1 MELWVLF
8 TLIGVLIQSTRTV
21 LQKRLIG
28 RLSVAGSTY
37 ARFLYG
43 APVAWLM
50 VAGIAIAA
58 GEALPQ
64 PGWMFFVYALAG
76 GLTQILG
83 NAVFIHLIGSSNFAV
98 ITTYIKTETVIGA
111 LFSFMVLGDRLSPMG
126 LTGVLVTVLGVA
138 VLSTAKTEG
147 GLRRVLGARDML
159 YGVGVGALYA
169 VASTSYRGAILSL
182 EAPNLALAALFTLAC
197 VSLMQSVG
205 MGLYLRILQPEVL
218 RETFKAWRS
227 AGWVGITGAGAS
239 AAWYMAFSLQVTAYV
254 LAVGQVEVLIAYLSS
269 HFLFKERTKGGEIA
283 GILVTLAGIITVVLS
298 R

>member
-21 LQKRLIG
+21 LQRRLIG

-50 VAGIAIAA
+50 VAGIAMAA

-64 PGWMFFVYALAG
+64 PGLMFFVYAVAG

-83 NAVFIHLIGSSNFAV
+83 NALFIHLIGSSNFAV

-111 LFSFMVLGDRLSPMG
+111 LFSFMVLGDRLSAMG
-126 LTGVLVTVLGVA
+126 LTGVLVTVLGVV
-138 VLSTAKTEG
+138 VLSSGKSG
-147 GLRRVLGARDML
+147 GLRRVLGGRDML
-159 YGVGVGALYA
+159 YGIGVGALYA

-182 EAPNLALAALFTLAC
+182 DASNLALAALFTLAW
-197 VSLMQSVG
+197 VSLIQSVG
-205 MGLYLRILQPEVL
+205 MGLYLRVMRPEVL
-218 RETFKAWRS
+218 RETFRAWRT
-227 AGWVGITGAGAS
+227 AGWVGVTGAGAS

-269 HFLFKERTKGGEIA
+269 HFLFKERATRGEIA
-283 GILVTLAGIITVVLS
+283 GILVTVAGIITVVLS